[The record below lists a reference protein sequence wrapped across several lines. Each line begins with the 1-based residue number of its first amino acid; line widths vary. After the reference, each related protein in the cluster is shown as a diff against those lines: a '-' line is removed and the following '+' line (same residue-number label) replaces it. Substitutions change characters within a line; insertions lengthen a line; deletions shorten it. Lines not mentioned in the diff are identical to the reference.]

1 MRKAVKEFLRKS
13 GFKIP
18 DEKALKA
25 LLKLSS
31 LTEPQLEVLLI
42 EAAST
47 NAGMKLAF
55 REKAKIRGVAKGAYA
70 RTLRQAIENIKKS
83 IFTIFLLKYLG
94 VIGDEAISSILEA
107 AEMLNQGKLTD
118 SLTLI
123 NDVMLSDITR

>member
-1 MRKAVKEFLRKS
+1 MRKTVKEFLRRS

-47 NAGMKLAF
+47 SAGMKLAF

-83 IFTIFLLKYLG
+83 IFTSPEISGSNRRRGDFLDPRG
-94 VIGDEAISSILEA
+94 RGDS
-107 AEMLNQGKLTD
+107 
-118 SLTLI
+118 
-123 NDVMLSDITR
+123 